1 MASMNLVYRPSTRE
15 GRHAGSL
22 SLRLIHNRQ
31 VKTIILKGC
40 RLYPDEWDRATQR
53 VVFPSDN
60 PARAEYLEKV
70 ELKID
75 SETGTIGG
83 FILALEEKGRYSL
96 DDLLEMYRDRN
107 DEGTLPGYVG
117 GLVRT
122 MEARGQKRTA
132 RAYLTVARGLA
143 RFIRD
148 EHLPLSKINAC
159 LIKDFET
166 HLKSLGRL
174 PNTISYYMRNLRAI
188 YNKAVADKWIPQK
201 DESPFAGVFT
211 GVVKTMKRSLTLDE
225 AKTLLDLDPE
235 AAPAD
240 KKPDSRGRD
249 YLKRLS
255 VARCYFSFCLYARGM
270 CFVDL
275 AYLKKSDI
283 RGGFIRYIRKKTGQQ
298 LEVRVT
304 ERMQAIIDSFA
315 KDTAGSPYVFPII
328 RDPDR
333 PAYLQYENGLRVQNN
348 RLKRLATLAGINK
361 RLSTHWAR
369 HTWANVGKSIHLPTT
384 VIGEGL
390 GHTSENT
397 TLLYL
402 SRLDNRVLD
411 EANDLIALTINR
423 HKVGIPRTAR
433 I

>member
-1 MASMNLVYRPSTRE
+1 MASMNLVYRPSTRK

-31 VKTIILKGC
+31 VKTIPLKGC
-40 RLYPDEWDRATQR
+40 RLYPDEWDKASQA
-53 VVFPSDN
+53 VVFPKDN
-60 PARAEYLEKV
+60 PARAGYLEKV
-70 ELKID
+70 ELKVN

-96 DDLLEMYRDRN
+96 GDLLEMYRGRN

-117 GLVRT
+117 SLARA
-122 MEARGQKRTA
+122 MESRGQKRTA

-148 EHLPLSKINAC
+148 GNLPLGKINSC

-166 HLKSLGRL
+166 HLKGLGRL

-188 YNKAVADKWIPQK
+188 YNKAVADKWIIPRRG
-201 DESPFAGVFT
+201 ESPFAGVFT

-225 AKTLLDLDPE
+225 TKTLLDLDPE
-235 AAPAD
+235 D
-240 KKPDSRGRD
+240 NKEPDSREGA
-249 YLKRLS
+249 YLERLS
-255 VARCYFSFCLYARGM
+255 MARRYFSFCLHARGM

-275 AYLKKSDI
+275 AYLKKSNI

-304 ERMQAIIDSFA
+304 ERMQAIIGSFA

-328 RDPDR
+328 RDPEK
-333 PAYLQYENGLRVQNN
+333 PAFLQYESGLRVQNN
-348 RLKRLATLAGINK
+348 RLKRLAALAGINR

-402 SRLDNRVLD
+402 SRLDNSVLD
-411 EANDLIALTINR
+411 EANDLIALTISR
-423 HKVGIPRTAR
+423 HKVGMCGTAR
-433 I
+433 V